1 LTCTCGHDGSKHAWI
16 EPTVCKEIHCNCIK
30 FVQVTEYTPLISN
43 IDKYMIE
50 FEKIRDRMRWVLE
63 HWKWFR
69 NYNNKDLVF
78 GWWEYVNHW
87 NKHTALPD
95 EQYKKL
101 DEPESITRARRWLV
115 EHNPE
120 LYAPFIPNYE
130 EQKIFKQYAITEWV
144 VANK

>member
-1 LTCTCGHDGSKHAWI
+1 ML
-16 EPTVCKEIHCNCIK
+16 
-30 FVQVTEYTPLISN
+30 
-43 IDKYMIE
+43 E

-69 NYNNKDLVF
+69 NYTNKDLVF

-87 NKHTALPD
+87 NKHTTLSD

-120 LYAPFIPNYE
+120 LYAPFMPNYE